1 MDHKKSWIFILFF
14 AIYSAQAA
22 DLPIGKIYAAGLTF
36 KKHIKDAQESVSKD
50 GPPIFLK
57 HPRTLLFAES
67 RKDVRIPADST
78 IYAEL
83 DRVEP
88 GLAAKV
94 QDKFED
100 GFPLM
105 FDYEA
110 EIGIYFT
117 RAVKKS
123 ELSGASL
130 KNAVALFSSNDLTL
144 RSFQVLGD
152 GRKNVYDF
160 WSAGKS
166 FQHFLPY
173 SSPKAVSDFPLNAWM
188 NLAVR
193 LWVNGQI
200 RQNETTADMAYT
212 PRKVL
217 ETLVKYTGDTIPA
230 GTVFIL
236 GTPTGTAF
244 KLSWFKKLMA
254 GMLFWARMLKFQI
267 AANSAEKDPNYL
279 KAGDEVIVEVPNV
292 GQNRIRIV
300 D

>member
-1 MDHKKSWIFILFF
+1 MKLKTVWIAVLSL
-14 AIYSAQAA
+14 AIFSAEAA
-22 DLPIGKIYAAGLTF
+22 DLPIGKVYAAGLTF

-57 HPRTLLFAES
+57 HPRSLLWAET
-67 RKDVRIPADST
+67 RKDVKIPKDAT
-78 IYAEL
+78 VYAEL
-83 DRVEP
+83 ERLEP
-88 GLAAKV
+88 GLSAKV

-100 GFPLM
+100 GFPMM

-123 ELSGASL
+123 ELSGTSL

-173 SSPKAVSDFPLNAWM
+173 STPKAVSDFPLNAW
-188 NLAVR
+188 LDLSVR

-200 RQNETTADMAYT
+200 RQNETTADMAYS
-212 PRKVL
+212 PKKVID
-217 ETLVKYTGDTIPA
+217 TLMKYTGDTIPA

-279 KAGDEVIVEVPNV
+279 KAGDEVIVEVPGV